1 QGATCGPRRPAQSVT
16 LRTSVPYSR
25 PRVVGRP
32 CHVKG
37 TLVSCVWRPVPPAS
51 LWQCGPRKGRPS
63 SRVSCPMRSGCSQ
76 RERAPHARPDRRLAG
91 GARGGGGRRGSSRA
105 AGAAS
110 ARRSPPHRG
119 LLPASARGAGGG
131 AGGVLDVVAEPA
143 GDEGRIRG
151 RPGDLGGEPG
161 FSCSD
166 ARPCR
171 GTAPFKVG
179 VNVSW
184 QVELDKTD
192 ERYVGKGWQHL
203 KRYWVRSA
211 RGEMS
216 QVEGWEVAPAVSG
229 HPAGA
234 QEAEEAAALLQRFL
248 RDDLKVTA
256 DDVMVIGLLGNHF
269 NDGDLPAFE
278 RYAELLM
285 RDVVTEF
292 PGRVVVLGTSPQ
304 HFRTQ
309 TGAYNVSQGAT
320 GCAPIP
326 LPSDASGGNNKNRN
340 AIWGHSVWRHMKSK
354 RARFVDM
361 YEMLLPLWRCHRN
374 ELDCTHWSDAVISIQ
389 VELVLEALKKIE

>member
-1 QGATCGPRRPAQSVT
+1 ILAQGATCGPRRPAQSVT
-16 LRTSVPYSR
+16 LRTSR
-25 PRVVGRP
+25 ER
-32 CHVKG
+32 HM
-37 TLVSCVWRPVPPAS
+37 LALIAAS
-51 LWQCGPRKGRPS
+51 LAARAAGVAVAAAAGRREQPARDDPPRTAGS
-63 SRVSCPMRSGCSQ
+63 YL
-76 RERAPHARPDRRLAG
+76 RRLAEQEAG
-91 GARGGGGRRGSSRA
+91 QVGCLTSSLSQQVTKEGFEVDPEIWVERQMKPGSRLITVGDS
-105 AGAAS
+105 
-110 ARRSPPHRG
+110 
-119 LLPASARGAGGG
+119 
-131 AGGVLDVVAEPA
+131 VVGQMHA
-143 GDEGRIRG
+143 
-151 RPGDLGGEPG
+151 LGKPG